1 MILNEKIL
9 FINIVFL
16 AERSAFVHL
25 KTLQIILKQNDTS
38 VFVEEQTFLDIR
50 HFFKSDRAQPD
61 LSGNPFYA
69 AT

>member
-1 MILNEKIL
+1 MILNEKIV

-25 KTLQIILKQNDTS
+25 KILQIILKQNDTS
-38 VFVEEQTFLDIR
+38 VFVEEQTFFG
-50 HFFKSDRAQPD
+50 HFFRSDRSQPD

-69 AT
+69 TK